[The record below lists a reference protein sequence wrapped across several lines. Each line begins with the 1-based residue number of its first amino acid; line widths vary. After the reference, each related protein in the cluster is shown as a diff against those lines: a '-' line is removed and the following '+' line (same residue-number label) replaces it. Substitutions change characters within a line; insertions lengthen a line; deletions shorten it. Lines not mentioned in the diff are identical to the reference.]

1 MQGSS
6 TAVQAL
12 LPVKTGDVVQRNSLL
27 KRSEQSFAAVFE
39 KKIQVRQEKTDST
52 QSSVGLRERQTQ
64 VTDRREDE
72 RPVEKTE
79 KAEKPE
85 KPLAKNP
92 AKEKMKELLKK
103 VKDTLKAMDDLE
115 AKPENAGE
123 LKTLIENLQNLINE
137 IKVLSEETSSQL
149 PEGFKPGTDQQEVMN
164 LIAGMGGKY
173 PTTEAVAATDETP
186 AQGTTAA
193 IFKPEHWDNRQTPEV
208 KGNPLLKALEK
219 VIEAQSA
226 LIADN
231 PELKDAFAQVL
242 SEIKV
247 IESADVTKPD
257 VRFLEKVEDL
267 IGKLNGIVVKTPLA
281 EPKVTVTT
289 AENQESTGNEGTE
302 AVPVVASKTETTA
315 MGSQGQQQQSPDS
328 EQENP
333 QQEMLV
339 YNPDTAAGKKDAG
352 GTEKSTTV
360 LEKATAPI
368 ETLNAASVKTT
379 QQSPVQVTQNPQA
392 FQDTLDAIQEGV
404 QAKGQFQSRIMEQ
417 IIESVK
423 TNFRSDD
430 GKSEMIMKLKPESLG
445 NVGLKVS
452 IEKGIVLAE
461 FQVDSQ
467 TVKQALEANLQDL
480 RTALQDKGFNVFD
493 LDVSVRKD
501 NQQSQNQSSTK
512 GNRGKVARLEGSLEL
527 IEQKLQSLESI
538 QRQSTFDYLG

>member
-12 LPVKTGDVVQRNSLL
+12 LPVKTGEVVQRNSLL

-79 KAEKPE
+79 KAEKP
-85 KPLAKNP
+85 LAKNP

-123 LKTLIENLQNLINE
+123 LKALIENLQNLISE

-149 PEGFKPGTDQQEVMN
+149 PEGVKPGADQQEVMN

-173 PTTEAVAATDETP
+173 PATEAVAATDETP
-186 AQGTTAA
+186 AQGTTTV
-193 IFKPEHWDNRQTPEV
+193 IFKPEHWDNRQTPEM

-226 LIADN
+226 VIADN
-231 PELKDAFAQVL
+231 PELKEAFAQVL
-242 SEIKV
+242 SEIKAV
-247 IESADVTKPD
+247 ESADVTKPD

-302 AVPVVASKTETTA
+302 AVPVVASKTETTP
-315 MGSQGQQQQSPDS
+315 MGSQGQQQQNTDS
-328 EQENP
+328 EQEDP

-352 GTEKSTTV
+352 GTEKTTTV
-360 LEKATAPI
+360 LEKATTPI

-501 NQQSQNQSSTK
+501 NQQSQNQSSSK